1 MSFDLF
7 SAKMNALCK
16 NHLSSLSLIIEKK
29 NMTLFSKI
37 KWIAA
42 ILLVFLIVLI
52 TNLIDRDHYK
62 KLSYAVTTM
71 YEDRL
76 VAKDL
81 LFDMSSII
89 QKKKMAAV
97 TLDTAFYKVS
107 NDVLDT
113 ELDHLMVEYNI
124 TKLTNKEKVAF
135 KLLQKDVASLRE
147 KERNLSSSNKAQIIQ
162 HIEDLEKHLYTLS
175 KIQVQEGRR
184 QLSISQ
190 SSKDSLN
197 LFTQVEV
204 IFLIVTAVLIQ
215 VIIFYKPKST
225 AE

>member
-1 MSFDLF
+1 
-7 SAKMNALCK
+7 MNALCK

>member
-1 MSFDLF
+1 
-7 SAKMNALCK
+7 
-16 NHLSSLSLIIEKK
+16 
-29 NMTLFSKI
+29 MTLFSKI

>member
-1 MSFDLF
+1 
-7 SAKMNALCK
+7 MNALCK

-37 KWIAA
+37 KWVAA